1 MMPLDPTFGNANV
14 SILIYADR
22 LVTMLK
28 DEKTT
33 EQADKDLTQLLQLW
47 NQCEDDNKHRSMLR
61 RCRCCRDNL
70 AIV

>member
-22 LVTMLK
+22 LVAMLK
-28 DEKTT
+28 DEKTI

-47 NQCEDDNKHRSMLR
+47 NQCED
-61 RCRCCRDNL
+61 
-70 AIV
+70 AIEN